1 MSRED
6 APVRSQSGARRKALT
21 PLPRAWALFAALFV
35 CATREAVASPEDIF
49 SYGPRSPSMGGT
61 GVSHSRDFE
70 ATYTNPALL
79 SRMRDRTFTLGYASA
94 TFDLAATKAD
104 GTRET
109 LIPYGPLK
117 SSVIGLGLP
126 LPFIGPLRNRIA
138 FGMAFSTPINVIVRG
153 RIVYPEKAQFPLL
166 PDRAQTLA
174 IRLGLGVDV
183 GYGFRVGAG
192 FAALAE
198 IVGSVV
204 VATDASGKVGS
215 RVEDQLV
222 ATYAPTFGLS
232 YERPLHDD
240 RVLRVGAVF
249 RGALDARFAIDIDA
263 SKLSSLPIP
272 ILNISGSAQYDPMQ
286 IALEAA
292 VESPS
297 SVFALG
303 ATYKQWSSYG
313 GLLEPTIV
321 CPPDECKALRPPV
334 IGFRDIVVPRVGVEY
349 RFEPHSHVATALR
362 AGLAYEMSPLPGT
375 IPASDAYS
383 PTSNS
388 LVRVR
393 TAYFD
398 SDRMVL
404 TIGGGVA
411 LKRPLLPLKLDAF
424 AQLHHLLPRTIE
436 FESASSGRA
445 SGTVVAA
452 GVMAGVSF

>member
-1 MSRED
+1 MSSD
-6 APVRSQSGARRKALT
+6 IGKSWTPRKSY
-21 PLPRAWALFAALFV
+21 WAALAVAIV
-35 CATREAVASPEDIF
+35 CAARDASASPEDLF

-61 GVSHSRDFE
+61 GVAHSRDFE

-79 SRMRDRTFTLGYASA
+79 SRMRDRTFTLGYESA

-104 GTRET
+104 GTREK
-109 LIPYGPLK
+109 LIAYGPLK

-126 LPFIGPLRNRIA
+126 LPFIGPLRDRVA
-138 FGMAFSTPINVIVRG
+138 FGMAFSTPIDVIVRG

-183 GYGFRVGAG
+183 GHGFRVGAG

-198 IVGSVV
+198 IIGSVV

-222 ATYAPTFGLS
+222 ATYAPTAGLS
-232 YERPLHDD
+232 YEHAFGNDP
-240 RVLRVGAVF
+240 VLRVGAVF

-263 SKLSSLPIP
+263 TKLSSLPIP

-286 IALEAA
+286 IAIEAA
-292 VESPS
+292 LESRR
-297 SVFALG
+297 SVFAIG
-303 ATYKQWSSYG
+303 ATYKRWSGYG

-321 CPPDECKALRPPV
+321 CPPEDCKALRPPV
-334 IGFRDIVVPRVGVEY
+334 ITFRDIVVPRVGAELK
-349 RFEPHSHVATALR
+349 FHPHRRVHTALR
-362 AGLAYEMSPLPGT
+362 VGFAYEMSPLPST
-375 IPASDAYS
+375 LPASDAYS
-383 PTSNS
+383 SASNS
-388 LVRVR
+388 LARVR

-398 SDRMVL
+398 SDRLLL
-404 TIGGGVA
+404 TIGGGVE
-411 LKRPLLPLKLDAF
+411 LKRPWLPLKIDAF
-424 AQLHHLLPRTIE
+424 AQVHHLLPRTIE
-436 FESASSGRA
+436 FESASSGKA
-445 SGTVVAA
+445 SGTVLAA